1 MSNAAT
7 NDVSA
12 AAARLASKAESA
24 YAGLLQQCHL
34 RADRIFLWLMI
45 AQWVFGIVIAI
56 VVSPYAW
63 EGKERVVS
71 NHIYAAVILGG
82 LLSALPIALILLRPG
97 WAGTRHVVA
106 VAQMLWSAL
115 LIHLTGGRIETH
127 FHVFGSLAF
136 LAFYRD
142 WKVLVT
148 ATVAVAADHLIRG
161 LIIPESVYGTA
172 DASIY
177 RFIEHAGW
185 VVFEVIVLVLSIQQ
199 SLKELLR
206 IAENGAQ
213 MEALAERVSFA
224 APAAV

>member
-1 MSNAAT
+1 
-7 NDVSA
+7 
-12 AAARLASKAESA
+12 
-24 YAGLLQQCHL
+24 
-34 RADRIFLWLMI
+34 
-45 AQWVFGIVIAI
+45 VFGIVIAI
-56 VVSPYAW
+56 LVSPYAW

-142 WKVLVT
+142 WRVLIT

-172 DASIY
+172 DASIF

-199 SLKELLR
+199 SLRELLR

-213 MEALAERVSFA
+213 MEALAERVSFPTSVA
-224 APAAV
+224 G